1 MGPRFRPLFVAALTV
16 LWAGLCLGMPHEAVA
31 QGTSVGFSGF
41 TFDPEQ
47 QVEVTA
53 DSLTVDQGNGN
64 SVFSGN
70 VVVGQGTMRLGA
82 GELRIEYARSE
93 DGSVSGIERLVASGG
108 VTLAAG
114 QEAAEAREAVYDIAR
129 RQIEMTGDVLL
140 TQGPNAL
147 SGQRLVVNLD
157 AGTGTMEG
165 RVRTVL
171 MPQAGPQQ

>member
-1 MGPRFRPLFVAALTV
+1 MGSRIRPLFLAALTAA
-16 LWAGLCLGMPHEAVA
+16 WAGLAAA
-31 QGTSVGFSGF
+31 QGTTVGFTGF
-41 TFDPEQ
+41 SFDPDQ

-53 DSLTVDQGNGN
+53 DSLTVDQGDGS

-82 GELRIEYARSE
+82 GELRIEYGRNA
-93 DGSVSGIERLVASGG
+93 DGSVSGIERLIASGG

-114 QEAAEAREAVYDIAR
+114 QDAAEAREAVYDLASR
-129 RQIEMTGDVLL
+129 RIEMTGDVLL

-147 SGQRLVVNLD
+147 SGERLVVNLD

-171 MPQAGPQQ
+171 MPQAGQQQ